1 LHVATAREE
10 RKIVTILFVDLVGST
25 ARAERM
31 DPEDVRAALNSYYAR
46 VRSELE
52 RYGGTVEKF
61 VGDAVMAVFG
71 APVAHEDDPER
82 AVRAAL
88 SIRDALMDS
97 HVESRIAV
105 HTGEALVALDARAD
119 EGEALVV
126 GDVVNSAAR
135 LQTAAAVNGVLV
147 GEATFRATQQ
157 MIEYRQLAPVAA
169 KGKSEPLPAW
179 EAVAPRA
186 RFGVDVDE
194 SGHAEL
200 VGRDAE
206 LDTLRAALTRAR
218 TQSSAQFVTLIG
230 VPGIGKSRLIVELL
244 TVVDIDAEII
254 WWRQG
259 RCLPY
264 GAGISFW
271 ALGEMAKAQAGVLET
286 DSAEQAETKLRDA
299 VTTLVADP
307 SEAEWV
313 LSHLRPLLG
322 LPGATADQSERF
334 AAWRRFFEALGE
346 VRPAVLVFED
356 LHWADDGLLDFVDYL
371 ADWAV
376 TVPILIVCTARP
388 ELLDRRPGWGGGKRN
403 ATSVSLSPLSDDDVG
418 RLIAAL
424 LERSVLPAETKS
436 ELLRRADGNP
446 LYAEEY
452 VRALREG
459 RRPEE
464 ALPENVQGII
474 AARLD
479 TLAAEDKALLQDAAV
494 VGKVFWLGAVTA
506 VGSLS
511 RATAEQRL
519 HSLERREFIRRARRG
534 SVSGDAEYAF
544 RHVLVRDVAYNQIPR
559 FARAE
564 KHQSAAAWIGT
575 LGDDRSED
583 RAEMLAHHYGA
594 ALQLLQ
600 AAGKS
605 TVEIARLTRDA
616 RFEAGVRARALGAR
630 ENALEHFEGA
640 LALTDPSEPGWPRM
654 QLAYGSALHAA
665 REQGEDVLLIAAS
678 ALLDASDIEGTAA
691 AERMLAQLLWTKGRV
706 PESIERLKKAM
717 ELLAERPATPEKA
730 EVLLSYWRN
739 LWLAGH
745 DPANDLLDQALAVA
759 ERLGRKDLVLDARIN
774 LALLHGFGGGD
785 PGAIREH
792 EEAIALAREMG
803 SPDINRAYINLAS
816 LHDWRGD
823 KQRSAALHLE
833 GWSTAKRFG
842 DTARTRFLRA
852 EVVLDQVCS
861 GQWDKA
867 LGDARAFIEECKA
880 SPHYMEGAAQM
891 ACAAILLGRDDLARA
906 RRHLERMHEL
916 AAAIQDPQIAVPAY
930 SIRSRFFAETGDA
943 AGALEALAK
952 LPDPGASSTVLLDP
966 AYVEAAIAATAVG
979 APELIAPVLAPTI
992 SETAWTRAIRA
1003 ILDGRLAEAA
1013 RECASAH
1020 ERHYASIL
1028 TMRAVEQREALEP
1041 AQLDEAVEF
1050 FRSVGATRYLARI
1063 EPGVDPVLIDT
1074 G

>member
-1 LHVATAREE
+1 MREE
-10 RKIVTILFVDLVGST
+10 RKVVTILFVDLVGST

-88 SIRDALMDS
+88 EIRDALMDS
-97 HVESRIAV
+97 HVETRIAV

-147 GEATFRATQQ
+147 GEATFRATRQ
-157 MIEYRQLAPVAA
+157 MIEYRQVAPVAA
-169 KGKSEPLPAW
+169 KGKAEPLLAW

-194 SGHAEL
+194 SAHAQL
-200 VGRDAE
+200 VGREAE

-218 TQSSAQFVTLIG
+218 SESSAQFVTLIG

-244 TVVDIDAEII
+244 DVVDTDSEII

-286 DSAEQAETKLRDA
+286 DSAEQAETKLREA

-313 LSHLRPLLG
+313 LSHMRPLLG
-322 LPGATADQSERF
+322 LPGAAAEQSERF

-376 TVPILIVCTARP
+376 TVPLLIVCTARP

-403 ATSVSLSPLSDDDVG
+403 ATSVALSPLSDDDVG

-459 RRPEE
+459 RRPDET
-464 ALPENVQGII
+464 LPENVQGII

-479 TLAAEDKALLQDAAV
+479 TLAPEDKSLLQDAAV
-494 VGKVFWLGAVTA
+494 VGKVFWLGAVTT
-506 VGSLS
+506 VGSVS
-511 RATAEQRL
+511 RARAEQQL

-559 FARAE
+559 SARAE

-594 ALQLLQ
+594 ALQLLE
-600 AAGKS
+600 AAGKP
-605 TVEIARLTRDA
+605 TEEIAALARDA
-616 RFEAGVRARALGAR
+616 RFEAGVRARALGAG

-640 LALTDPSEPGWPRM
+640 LALTDPSKPEWPRM
-654 QLAYGSALHAA
+654 QLAYGSALHSA
-665 REQGEDVLLIAAS
+665 RQQGEDVLLGAAS
-678 ALLDASDIEGTAA
+678 ALLAASDIEGAAA
-691 AERMLAQLLWTKGRV
+691 AERMLAQLLWVQGRV
-706 PESIERLKKAM
+706 PEAIERLKKAM
-717 ELLAERPATPEKA
+717 QLLAERPATPEKA

-745 DPANDLLDQALAVA
+745 QPADDLLDQALAVA

-774 LALLHGFGGGD
+774 LALLHAFGAGD

-792 EEAIALAREMG
+792 EEAIALAREIG
-803 SPDINRAYINLAS
+803 SPDVTRAYINYSS

-833 GWSTAKRFG
+833 GLSLATRFG
-842 DTARTRFLRA
+842 DVARVRFLKG
-852 EVVLDQVCS
+852 EVILDHLS
-861 GQWDKA
+861 GGQWDTA
-867 LGDARAFIEECKA
+867 LADARAFIEECRTA
-880 SPHYMEGAAQM
+880 PHYMEGAAQL
-891 ACAAILLGRDDLARA
+891 ACAAILLGRDDVGRA
-906 RRHLERMHEL
+906 RRHLDRLREL
-916 AAAIQDPQIAVPAY
+916 ATEIQDPQVAVPIY
-930 SIRSRFFAETGDA
+930 SIRARFFADTGDA
-943 AGALEALAK
+943 AGALEALAM
-952 LPDPGASSTVLLDP
+952 LSDPGMAPTALLDP
-966 AYVEAAIAATAVG
+966 AFVEAAIAARAVG
-979 APELIAPVLAPTI
+979 APELLTPVLTKV
-992 SETAWTRAIRA
+992 SGETTWTRAVRA
-1003 ILDGRLAEAA
+1003 ILEGRAAQAA

-1020 ERHYASIL
+1020 ERHFASIL
-1028 TMRAVEQREALEP
+1028 TLRAVEGRETLEP
-1041 AQLDEAVEF
+1041 AQVREAVEF

-1063 EPGVDPVLIDT
+1063 EPGVDPVLTDT

>member
-1 LHVATAREE
+1 
-10 RKIVTILFVDLVGST
+10 
-25 ARAERM
+25 
-31 DPEDVRAALNSYYAR
+31 
-46 VRSELE
+46 
-52 RYGGTVEKF
+52 
-61 VGDAVMAVFG
+61 MAVFG

-88 SIRDALMDS
+88 SIRDALAGS
-97 HVESRIAV
+97 HVDSRIAV

-157 MIEYRQLAPVAA
+157 VIEYRPVAA
-169 KGKSEPLPAW
+169 VAGKGKSELLPAW

-194 SGHAEL
+194 GAHCEL
-200 VGRDAE
+200 VGREAE
-206 LDTLRAALTRAR
+206 LDTLRAALARAR
-218 TQSSAQFVTLIG
+218 TQSSVQLVTLTG
-230 VPGIGKSRLIVELL
+230 VPGIGKSRLIAELL
-244 TVVDIDAEII
+244 VLADTDSEII

-286 DSAEQAETKLRDA
+286 DSAEQAEQKLRDA
-299 VTTLVADP
+299 VIALVVDA
-307 SEAEWV
+307 SEGEWI

-322 LPGATADQSERF
+322 LPGATAEQSERF
-334 AAWRRFFEALGE
+334 AAWLRFFEALAE

-356 LHWADDGLLDFVDYL
+356 LHWADDGLLDFVDHL
-371 ADWAV
+371 ADWAGA
-376 TVPILIVCTARP
+376 VPLLIVCTARP

-403 ATSVSLSPLSDDDVG
+403 ATAISLTPLSDEDVG

-424 LERSVLPAETKS
+424 LERSVLPAETKT

-464 ALPENVQGII
+464 SLPENVQGII

-479 TLAAEDKALLQDAAV
+479 TLAPEDKGLLQDAAV
-494 VGKVFWLGAVTA
+494 VGKVFWLGAITA
-506 VGSLS
+506 IGSLS
-511 RATAEQRL
+511 RATAEERL
-519 HSLERREFIRRARRG
+519 HALERREFIRRARRG
-534 SVSGDAEYAF
+534 SVSDDAEYAF

-559 FARAE
+559 SARAE
-564 KHQSAAAWIGT
+564 KHQSAATWIGT

-600 AAGKS
+600 AAGKP
-605 TVEIARLTRDA
+605 TTQMARLARDA
-616 RFEAGVRARALGAR
+616 RFEAGRRARALGAGER
-630 ENALEHFEGA
+630 AVEHFEGA
-640 LALTDPSEPGWPRM
+640 LALTDPSEPEWPRM
-654 QLAYGSALHAA
+654 QLAYGSALHSA
-665 REQGEDVLLIAAS
+665 REQGEDVLLLAAA

-691 AERMLAQLLWTKGRV
+691 AERMLAQLQWTKGRA
-706 PESIERLKKAM
+706 PESNERLKKAM
-717 ELLAERPATPEKA
+717 GLLAERPATPEKA
-730 EVLLSYWRN
+730 EVLLTYWRN

-745 DPANDLLDQALAVA
+745 HPDNDLLEQALGVA
-759 ERLGRKDLVLDARIN
+759 ERLERKDLILDARIN

-785 PGAIREH
+785 PGAIGEH
-792 EEAIALAREMG
+792 EAAIALAREIG
-803 SPDINRAYINLAS
+803 SPDITRAYINLAS

-833 GWSTAKRFG
+833 GWSGAKRFG
-842 DTARTRFLRA
+842 DTARARFLKA
-852 EVVLDQVCS
+852 EIILDQVCD
-861 GQWDKA
+861 GQWDEA
-867 LGDARAFIEECKA
+867 LDDALSFIDACA
-880 SPHYMEGAAQM
+880 RSPHYMESAVQM
-891 ACAAILLGRDDLARA
+891 ACTAILLGRDDLARA
-906 RRHLERMHEL
+906 RRHLERLRELAVEVQDPQVAVPTHSIRARFHVETGDL
-916 AAAIQDPQIAVPAY
+916 AAA
-930 SIRSRFFAETGDA
+930 R
-943 AGALEALAK
+943 EALTL
-952 LPDPGASSTVLLDP
+952 LPDTGMAPAMLLDP
-966 AYVEAAIAATAVG
+966 AYVEAAIAANAVG
-979 APELIAPVLAPTI
+979 TPERIAPILAAA
-992 SETAWTRAIRA
+992 SGETPWTRAIRA
-1003 ILDGRLAEAA
+1003 ILDGRFALAA

-1028 TMRAVEQREALEP
+1028 TLRAIAEREAVEPDQARQA
-1041 AQLDEAVEF
+1041 AEF
-1050 FRSVGATRYLARI
+1050 FRSAGATRYLAQMGR
-1063 EPGVDPVLIDT
+1063 GVDPVLTDT

>member
-1 LHVATAREE
+1 LHVASAREE
-10 RKIVTILFVDLVGST
+10 RKVVTILFVDLVGST

-88 SIRDALMDS
+88 EIRDALVDS

-147 GEATFRATQQ
+147 GEATYRATQQ
-157 MIEYRQLAPVAA
+157 MISYRQVAPVAA
-169 KGKSEPLPAW
+169 KGKAEPLAAW

-194 SGHAEL
+194 SAHAEL
-200 VGRDAE
+200 VGREAE

-218 TQSSAQFVTLIG
+218 NESSAQFVTLIG
-230 VPGIGKSRLIVELL
+230 VPGIGKSRLIAELL
-244 TVVDIDAEII
+244 ALVDVDSEMI

-286 DSAEQAETKLRDA
+286 DSADQAETKLREA
-299 VTTLVADP
+299 VTTLVADA

-322 LPGATADQSERF
+322 LPGAAAEQSERF
-334 AAWRRFFEALGE
+334 AAWRRFFEMLGE

-376 TVPILIVCTARP
+376 TVPLLIVCTARP

-424 LERSVLPAETKS
+424 LERSVLPAETKA

-459 RRPEE
+459 RRPDE

-494 VGKVFWLGAVTA
+494 VGKVFWLGAITA
-506 VGSLS
+506 VGSRS
-511 RATAEQRL
+511 RVTAEERL
-519 HSLERREFIRRARRG
+519 HSLERREFIRRARRA

-559 FARAE
+559 AARAE

-600 AAGKS
+600 AAGKP
-605 TVEIARLTRDA
+605 TVQIAREARNA
-616 RFEAGVRARALGAR
+616 RFEAGVRARALGAG
-630 ENALEHFEGA
+630 ENAVEHFEGA
-640 LALTDPSEPGWPRM
+640 LALTDPSEPAWPRM
-654 QLAYGSALHAA
+654 QLAYGAALHAA
-665 REQGEDVLLIAAS
+665 REQGEEVLLIAAS

-691 AERMLAQLLWTKGRV
+691 AERMLAQLLWVKGRV
-706 PESIERLKKAM
+706 SEAIERLKTAM
-717 ELLAERPATPEKA
+717 ELLADRPATPEKA

-745 DPANDLLDQALAVA
+745 HPANDLLDQALAVA
-759 ERLGRKDLVLDARIN
+759 ERLGRKDLVLDARVN
-774 LALLHGFGGGD
+774 LALLHGFGAGD
-785 PGAIREH
+785 PGAIGEY
-792 EEAIALAREMG
+792 EEAIALAREIG
-803 SPDINRAYINLAS
+803 SPDITRAYINLAS

-833 GWSTAKRFG
+833 GWSIAKRFG
-842 DTARTRFLRA
+842 DTSRTRFLKA
-852 EVVLDQVCS
+852 EVILDQVCG
-861 GQWDKA
+861 GQWDQA
-867 LGDARAFIEECKA
+867 LSDAAAFIEECKA
-880 SPHYMEGAAQM
+880 QPHYMECAAQM
-891 ACAAILLGRDDLARA
+891 ACAAISLGRDDLARA

-916 AAAIQDPQIAVPAY
+916 AAEIRDPQIAVPTY
-930 SIRSRFFAETGDA
+930 SIRSRFFAETGDLA
-943 AGALEALAK
+943 SARAALAM
-952 LPDPGASSTVLLDP
+952 LPDSGMAPEMLLDP
-966 AYVEAAIAATAVG
+966 AYVEATMAATAVG
-979 APELIAPVLAPTI
+979 APELLEPVLASASSATI
-992 SETAWTRAIRA
+992 WTQAIRA
-1003 ILDGRLAEAA
+1003 ILAGRLAEAA
-1013 RECASAH
+1013 RACASAH
-1020 ERHYASIL
+1020 ERHYGAIL
-1028 TMRAVEQREALEP
+1028 TLRAFEQGDALEP
-1041 AQLDEAVEF
+1041 AQVSEAVEF

-1063 EPGVDPVLIDT
+1063 EPEVDPVLIDT